1 MNNVSKLNFAG
12 DEIWINSHEIPSAD
26 LVVETEMIDVTL
38 LTKVEPDLKWTY
50 VDARGHFHAFTHNG
64 ELPTLLV
71 ETIEHVSEDSTCDE
85 DLWETWS
92 ERIMKCRICRD
103 VIEPRYTETIPTWRE
118 TAPGRKSWTLTV
130 RWPGD
135 LLLPT
140 PSELVSVRIKVSDRE
155 YFGIAMCTGRFNGA
169 SRELASVEFAGLA
182 DLGSRKLT

>member
-26 LVVETEMIDVTL
+26 LVVETEVIDVTPM
-38 LTKVEPDLKWTY
+38 TKVEPDLKWTY
-50 VDARGHFHAFTHNG
+50 VDARGHFHAFTHDGN
-64 ELPTLLV
+64 LPTLLV
-71 ETIEHVSEDSTCDE
+71 ETIEHLYDE
-85 DLWETWS
+85 DEPEEGTWC
-92 ERIMKCRICRD
+92 ERIMKCRICHD
-103 VIEPRYTETIPTWRE
+103 VIEPRYTETVPTWRE

-130 RWPGD
+130 QWPGD

-155 YFGIAMCTGRFNGA
+155 YFGIAMCTGRFNA
-169 SRELASVEFAGLA
+169 AARDLASVEFAGLA